1 MAHHTVLHEKHS
13 SKGTAPEGFQRAIG
27 KPFGRARR
35 RETSAFGKVIVLS
48 ENSIKNLRKVHACGG
63 F

>member
-1 MAHHTVLHEKHS
+1 MGSLCAAKVHTVLHKRHS

-48 ENSIKNLRKVHACGG
+48 ENSIIL
-63 F
+63 FYF